1 MPGIFGFTKQNQ
13 STPLAA
19 VQKKMTLYP
28 YFKQDDLF
36 EDEAIAASRV
46 HLNKIGEKNSPI
58 ESNGVFAWIE
68 GEAYNHVELASSFG
82 YEESLSFSECLL
94 FVYQQNLLDSF
105 LNKVDGY
112 FCAVIYDQ
120 NKKQVKLISDR
131 YGMRMLYWY
140 WNEGQFAWSS
150 EVKGIIALDNIDQTI
165 DSTSFECFMDLGYL
179 LGEHTWFEHIK
190 LIKPATVISLD
201 LQKNIV
207 SQYHYWTWAEI
218 KPSSMPF
225 DDAVD
230 ELGKS
235 FIKAVERRFDPK
247 EKIGITLSG
256 GLDSRV
262 IFAAV
267 EYLYPDYKGSAFTF
281 GIAGCDDIAI
291 AKEVVSKS
299 NWNHHEYHFT
309 EANWFKPRFEKIWNT
324 DGMQDMMHMHGG
336 EFINDIASNI
346 DVNLNGYLGDAIFGG
361 SYFKNDNYLN
371 KKIDKKIKEIYYHNA
386 KDTSFDSDFY
396 NINHIDPYLFMSRGR
411 RLINMGTVNSL
422 IALEQRKP
430 FFDNDCVE
438 LIYSLPDEYRL
449 NNKLYAA
456 MLQKFFPKFFK
467 DIPWQQTGK
476 PAGLTIKKSIP
487 KRAFNK
493 ILRHLRELIGI
504 KTTIGYTDYNGWI
517 RSPAVVSELK
527 QLLIRKDSYYQ
538 KLTGQDFEEL
548 YLNPHLGN
556 KLTNKSNE
564 ILRAATLEIY
574 LTQVNKNSLIGK
586 K

>member
-1 MPGIFGFTKQNQ
+1 MPGIFGFTKKDQTA
-13 STPLAA
+13 SIET
-19 VQKKMTLYP
+19 VQKSMMLYP
-28 YFKQDDLF
+28 YFKKDDLF
-36 EDEAIAASRV
+36 EDVSIAASRV

-58 ESNGVFAWIE
+58 QSNGVFAWIE
-68 GEAYNHVELASSFG
+68 GETYNHVELASSFG

-94 FVYQQNLLDSF
+94 FVYHHNLLDSF
-105 LNKVDGY
+105 LNKLDGY

-140 WNEGQFAWSS
+140 WNKGQFAWAS
-150 EVKGIIALDNIDQTI
+150 EVKAILSLDNIDQTI

-190 LIKPATVISLD
+190 LVKPATVITLD
-201 LQKNIV
+201 LQKNTV

-218 KPSSMPF
+218 KPSSISF
-225 DDAVD
+225 DDAVN
-230 ELGKS
+230 ELGKR

-267 EYLYPDYKGSAFTF
+267 EHLYPDYKGSAFTF
-281 GIAGCDDIAI
+281 GIDGCDDITI
-291 AKEVVSKS
+291 AKTVVSKS
-299 NWNHHEYHFT
+299 HWNHKEYHFT
-309 EANWFKPRFEKIWNT
+309 NKNWFKPRLEKVWNT
-324 DGMQDMMHMHGG
+324 DGMKDMMHMHGG
-336 EFINDIASNI
+336 EFIDDIASNVDI
-346 DVNLNGYLGDAIFGG
+346 NLNGYLGDAIFGG

-371 KKIDKKIKEIYYHNA
+371 RKINKNIVESYYHNT
-386 KDTSFDSDFY
+386 KDESFDSDFY

-449 NNKLYAA
+449 NNKLYAS

-476 PAGLTIKKSIP
+476 PAGLTITPNITI
-487 KRAFNK
+487 RAYNK
-493 ILRHLRELIGI
+493 VIRELKTIMGI
-504 KTTIGYTDYNGWI
+504 KTTQVYTDYRSWI
-517 RSPAVVSELK
+517 RSSSVAEYIDN
-527 QLLIRKDSYYQ
+527 LLNCDTAEYK
-538 KLTGQDFEEL
+538 
-548 YLNPHLGN
+548 
-556 KLTNKSNE
+556 KLTNENLSEKYLKPHLDSNFINKSDK
-564 ILRAATLEIY
+564 ILRAVTVEIY
-574 LTQVNKNSLIGK
+574 LRQVKGRDLLN
-586 K
+586 